1 MAIDFAAEGLL
12 DGIEDDTAR
21 QARLEL
27 LRDLEEK
34 GFELEELRAAAAEG
48 RLPVLQVEHALEGAV
63 GRYTM
68 AEVAEKS
75 GLGLE
80 RFRALNRAVGLAR
93 PDPDERMFTDADI
106 EGARNARLAL
116 EAGLPEADLLEVTRV
131 TSRSAAAVAAAA
143 FGSVGEAFARAGDTE
158 RDLGLRYAEA
168 TKALAPLLAQSIERM
183 LLIHLRELARQTAV
197 SEEQLSTGRLPE
209 AQRISVCF
217 ADLVG
222 FTRLGE
228 QLQPEEI
235 GALGL
240 RLGEL
245 AGELAAPPVR
255 LVKTI
260 GDAVMLVSREPDPL
274 LGAALDL
281 VEAAASEGDEF
292 PELRAGTA
300 CGPGLPR
307 GGDWYGRPVN
317 LASRVT
323 GVARPSSVLATEELR
338 DAVADE
344 YDWSFAGKRRLK
356 GVKDEVALFRVRRP
370 GTRDAN

>member
-1 MAIDFAAEGLL
+1 VAIDFEAEGLL
-12 DGIEDDTAR
+12 EGIEDGAPR

-48 RLPVLQVEHALEGAV
+48 RLPLLQVEHALEGTV
-63 GRYTM
+63 GRYTI
-68 AEVAEKS
+68 AEVAEAS

-80 RFRALNRAVGLAR
+80 RLKALNRAVGLAR
-93 PDPDERMFTDADI
+93 PDPDERAFTDADV

-116 EAGLPEADLLEVTRV
+116 EAGLPEADMLEITRV
-131 TSRSAAAVAAAA
+131 TSRSAAAVAGAA
-143 FGSVGEAFARAGDTE
+143 FGSVGEAFTQAGDTE

-168 TKALAPLLAQSIERM
+168 TSALAPLLAKSIERM
-183 LLIHLRELARQTAV
+183 VLIHLRELARQTV
-197 SEEQLSTGRLPE
+197 VTQEQLSTGRLPE
-209 AQRISVCF
+209 AQEISVCF

-245 AGELAAPPVR
+245 AAELAAAPVR

-274 LGAALDL
+274 LGVALEL
-281 VEAAASEGDEF
+281 VEAASSEGDEF
-292 PELRAGTA
+292 PELRAGA
-300 CGPGLPR
+300 AFGRGLPR

-338 DAVADE
+338 EAAASD
-344 YDWSFAGKRRLK
+344 YDWSFAGKRKLK
-356 GVKDEVALFRVRRP
+356 GVKDDVTLHRVRRA
-370 GTRDAN
+370 GTRDAG